1 LAPVPLSLE
10 RPRDWIKRPRTQ
22 QLLQVGGY
30 VIAALCLIWVFRG
43 INFKSFVHQFEIL
56 EPVPLCIA
64 VAFST
69 AVYFVNSL
77 RWMLL
82 LRPLGKVSYG
92 RTLQSVYIGLFC
104 NEVLPLRP
112 GELIRCYL
120 LSRWSALP
128 LASMFASAA
137 VERILDGICLMV
149 GFFAVACT
157 MRLPRPLVTGALI
170 LGACLVVLAAVWM
183 SHAARARTHR
193 TGAPHE
199 AKKAMT
205 RFLHALACMG
215 NVRVALPTFA
225 VSCLSLGCLILAM
238 WFLMRGGRIGLSLAE
253 AAAVFL
259 IIRVGTV
266 IPSAPGNIGSYQFF
280 CVLGM
285 GLFGINKSAAAAFSL
300 LVYSA
305 FTLPLLIGGAIAV
318 AASGLKLKSLVVAAE
333 S

>member
-1 LAPVPLSLE
+1 MPLSLE
-10 RPRDWIKRPRTQ
+10 HLRERMKRPRTQ

-30 VIAALCLIWVFRG
+30 VIAALCLFWVFRG
-43 INFKSFVHQFEIL
+43 IDFKSFVHQFEVL
-56 EPVPLCIA
+56 EPLPLCIA

-69 AVYFVNSL
+69 AVYLVNSL

-82 LRPLGKVSYG
+82 LRPLAKVSYG

-120 LSRWSALP
+120 LSRWSSLP

-137 VERILDGICLMV
+137 VERILDGLCLIA
-149 GFFAVACT
+149 GFFAVAFAIK
-157 MRLPRPLVTGALI
+157 LPRPLVTGALI
-170 LGACLVVLAAVWM
+170 LGGALVLLAASWM
-183 SHAARARTHR
+183 IHAARARSRPAGTPR
-193 TGAPHE
+193 ESERAI
-199 AKKAMT
+199 T
-205 RFLHALACMG
+205 RFLQALASMG
-215 NVRVALPTFA
+215 DVRVAFQTFA
-225 VSCLSLGCLILAM
+225 VSCLSLACLILAM
-238 WFLMRGGRIGLSLAE
+238 WFLMKGGRIGLSLAE

-285 GLFGINKSAAAAFSL
+285 GIFGVNKSAAAAFSL

-305 FTLPLLIGGAIAV
+305 VTLPLLIGGAIAV
-318 AASGLKLKSLVVAAE
+318 AASGLKLKSLLAAVA